1 MTRRRLLP
9 YLLAA
14 PGLALALVIVLWPLW
29 QLLVIGTGDVNR
41 FGQVRGFSGADNLL
55 AVLADPD
62 FHAALGRTLVWT
74 VGIVLGTILVS
85 FPVALILDRDFHGR
99 GIARVI
105 VMLPWAVSLTMT
117 AIVWRWA
124 LQGESGM
131 LNSALRGLGVLDG
144 NVQWLAQA
152 STAFP
157 MQLLIGVLVSIPFT
171 VTVFLGGLASIPEDL
186 HEAAALE
193 GASPWAAFRTVTLP
207 LMAPFVNIAVILNTI
222 YVFNSFPIIW
232 ATTGGGPASST
243 DILVTYLYKLGFRFG
258 RLGDAAALSLVMF
271 ALLLLFTVLYVWLV
285 ERQQRR
291 DA

>member
-41 FGQVRGFSGADNLL
+41 FGQVRGFSGAENLL